1 MKSFSKVYDLENFG
15 IETIVCKFYLVY
27 SKNLER
33 LLVIC
38 YLIEQNVKK
47 KIKLNLSLFMHK
59 RNINKYLKL
68 FSIFVYRCIVFFFIY
83 INI

>member
-27 SKNLER
+27 LKNLER

-47 KIKLNLSLFMHK
+47 K
-59 RNINKYLKL
+59 
-68 FSIFVYRCIVFFFIY
+68 
-83 INI
+83 